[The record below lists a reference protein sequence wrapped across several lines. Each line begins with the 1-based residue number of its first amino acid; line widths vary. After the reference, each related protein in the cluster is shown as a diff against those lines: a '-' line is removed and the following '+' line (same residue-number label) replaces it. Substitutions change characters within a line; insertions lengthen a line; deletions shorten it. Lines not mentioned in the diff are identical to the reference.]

1 MSPELERLVG
11 RAVLDKQF
19 RKQLLDDPDAAV
31 QSGGF
36 NLSADE
42 LQQVREAAQARGKK
56 RDKIDE
62 QIDDAARGSAWS

>member
-11 RAVLDKQF
+11 RAILDKQF

-31 QSGGF
+31 QAGGF
-36 NLSADE
+36 NLTPDE
-42 LQQVREAAQARGKK
+42 LQQVRDAARARGKG

-62 QIDDAARGSAWS
+62 QIDAAASGATWG